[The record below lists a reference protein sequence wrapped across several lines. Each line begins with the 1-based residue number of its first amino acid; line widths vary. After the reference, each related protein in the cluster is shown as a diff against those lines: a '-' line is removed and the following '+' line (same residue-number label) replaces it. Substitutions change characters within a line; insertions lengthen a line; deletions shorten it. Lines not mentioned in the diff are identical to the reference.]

1 MTILDRFRAQ
11 PGQRHADPAV
21 RLAFVQDVAIDQ
33 RALLAEIAREDED
46 PRVRKAAVAKLMD
59 PAALASVAAADADQN
74 VRDAAL
80 WMLRDIALDAFEGIP
95 EADSLAAVDVLTDQK
110 TLAGIAKTAVR
121 EEVAL
126 RALSRINDPRAHG
139 SIARHAQVE
148 PVRLAA
154 LAALEDRGEILNV
167 ALNSEFKD
175 TAVTAVER
183 LVERGEL
190 EQVDARAK
198 NKSAVKR
205 ARAVI
210 REMDDRATAAAE
222 VMRAAELEVARLE
235 QGERDR
241 EQAARDAE
249 ERAAAEAAAQAR
261 AAALAEEE
269 AQRQAART
277 VAEQEADASR
287 ALEEAEAAQRRE
299 EEAAVARQRA
309 EEEAERTRQ
318 RQAEQAEAQ
327 ERDARARRDALT
339 RVQQLAARIEPL
351 PAKADLTLKAG
362 ERALRDLRAALADI
376 PPLPSRKDY
385 EEIVAR
391 LKAAQAAL
399 TPKVHEMREAVEW
412 QRWANVGVQEQLC
425 QKMEALAA
433 VEDAEAVA
441 RQVKELQEQWRQ
453 VSDVPRQQGDA
464 LWRRF
469 KAAHDVAWDR
479 CAAYFAEQAEV
490 RAANLAKKITL
501 CEQAEALGSS
511 SDWIR
516 TAEAI
521 KGLQAEWKVVGPVSR
536 GQEKAIWERFRVA
549 CDQFFT
555 RRQVDLVERKAA
567 WTANMAKKEALCAR
581 VEALADS
588 TEWEAASA
596 EIKRLQAEWKTVGP
610 VKRSRSDAIWQRFRG
625 ACDRFF
631 GRYAQRHDLART
643 ERVAAREAICAE
655 LEALSPVAI
664 EEASAA
670 QEPSTAEASES
681 PGNPGNLWNPGNL
694 GNPCSPRPPREG
706 ARTPRSMAAGT
717 GGARSGSGTRGGAR

>member
-1 MTILDRFRAQ
+1 
-11 PGQRHADPAV
+11 
-21 RLAFVQDVAIDQ
+21 
-33 RALLAEIAREDED
+33 
-46 PRVRKAAVAKLMD
+46 
-59 PAALASVAAADADQN
+59 
-74 VRDAAL
+74 
-80 WMLRDIALDAFEGIP
+80 
-95 EADSLAAVDVLTDQK
+95 
-110 TLAGIAKTAVR
+110 
-121 EEVAL
+121 
-126 RALSRINDPRAHG
+126 
-139 SIARHAQVE
+139 
-148 PVRLAA
+148 
-154 LAALEDRGEILNV
+154 
-167 ALNSEFKD
+167 
-175 TAVTAVER
+175 

-222 VMRAAELEVARLE
+222 AMRAAELEAARIE
-235 QGERDR
+235 QEERAR
-241 EQAARDAE
+241 EQAAHDAG

-261 AAALAEEE
+261 AAALADEE

-287 ALEEAEAAQRRE
+287 ALEEAEAARRRGE
-299 EEAAVARQRA
+299 EEAVARQRA
-309 EEEAERTRQ
+309 EEEVERTRQ

-469 KAAHDVAWDR
+469 KAAHDVAWNR

-490 RAANLAKKITL
+490 RAANLAKKIAL
-501 CEQAEALGSS
+501 CEQAEALGGS

-521 KGLQAEWKVVGPVSR
+521 KGLQAEWKTVGPVSR

-555 RRQVDLVERKAA
+555 RRQADLVERKTA
-567 WTANMAKKEALCAR
+567 WTANLAKKEALCAR

-588 TEWEAASA
+588 TEWESASA
-596 EIKRLQAEWKTVGP
+596 EIKRLQAEWKTVGA

-643 ERVAAREAICAE
+643 ERVAAREAICVE
-655 LEALSPVAI
+655 LESLSPVAI
-664 EEASAA
+664 EGASPT
-670 QEPSTAEASES
+670 QEPTTAEASETEEPSGTPGTPGTPGTSGTSGTPAPPDLLAKVRELRGRWQQELAARGVDREHAAALDERFRAAFMRLVTAWPTAFAGSDLDLDANRKRMEALVRRVEDLAHSLGGGRAADAAEAALS
-681 PGNPGNLWNPGNL
+681 PTTRLAAMLKEALASNTIGGKVDDGSRLRAAAEDVRQAQAAWSRIGPVPDETR
-694 GNPCSPRPPREG
+694 RPLAERFQRACRRITEEAG
-706 ARTPRSMAAGT
+706 RAEAAGAAGGPGRPRDAGRAAGKP
-717 GGARSGSGTRGGAR
+717 GGAARSR